1 MRFNRKVN
9 WKCVQVYD
17 WTKSVHLTIVTW
29 DLTKRWTENVSKYK
43 IVQKSVYLTIV
54 TWDLKRLQC
63 TWIWYLYEICK
74 LNMVTSDLT
83 KSWTENVSKY
93 MIELKSVYLA
103 IVRWDLT
110 ERWTEN
116 VSKYM
121 IELKSVHLTIA
132 TWDLTTW

>member
-1 MRFNRKVN
+1 MRFYRKVN
-9 WKCVQVYD
+9 WKCVQVKD
-17 WTKSVHLTIVTW
+17 WT
-29 DLTKRWTENVSKYK
+29 NVC
-43 IVQKSVYLTIV
+43 I
-54 TWDLKRLQC
+54 
-63 TWIWYLYEICK
+63 

-103 IVRWDLT
+103 IVTWDLT

-121 IELKSVHLTIA
+121 IELKSVYLTIV
-132 TWDLTTW
+132 TWDLIERWTENVSK